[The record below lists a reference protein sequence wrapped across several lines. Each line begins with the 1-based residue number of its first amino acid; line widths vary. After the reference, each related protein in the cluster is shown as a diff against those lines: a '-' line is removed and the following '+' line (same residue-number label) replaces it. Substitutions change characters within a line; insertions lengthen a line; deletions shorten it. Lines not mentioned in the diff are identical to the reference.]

1 MFFHRTCLDD
11 KRHFLGKE
19 LFKERIFRLS
29 TIMFL
34 ARGFVLLPT
43 LALTSPVLEEL
54 LNNPVD
60 TTGSMTIPRSI
71 PRSISLVGA
80 LVLMSLI
87 PA

>member
-1 MFFHRTCLDD
+1 LFFHRTCLDD
-11 KRHFLGKE
+11 KRYFLGKE
-19 LFKERIFRLS
+19 LFKEHGFLLS

-34 ARGFVLLPT
+34 ACGFVLLPT
-43 LALTSPVLEEL
+43 LALTWPVLEEL

-71 PRSISLVGA
+71 SLVGE
-80 LVLMSLI
+80 LVLVSLI